1 MNWILVIVVVIL
13 IFLAIRGAYRGF
25 LRIVFSLVALIIVIV
40 IAAAAAPK
48 ISSFLTENTGIY
60 DRIEERCVERV
71 SSYMDSDE
79 FEVNLGDALASYS
92 GDTTDTDTDSGDA
105 SDTEES
111 SSLLTG
117 DWMLPSL
124 VEDYLA
130 DAVISG
136 DSDSSSSDTTEEE
149 SADDTA
155 DETMAA
161 VTEQLSDMTAQAKEQ
176 AAEAIG
182 ARIASILLTII
193 SYIIAVIAAIIVV
206 KIIGAVIG
214 LIGKLPVIGGINR
227 LFGLFAGI
235 FEGLLVSWVLLL
247 LLSVVAGTES
257 GSAVS
262 AMIAENAFLTW
273 LYDNNLVLSIL
284 GQFLSF

>member
-25 LRIVFSLVALIIVIV
+25 LRIVFSLVDLIIVIV

-92 GDTTDTDTDSGDA
+92 GDTTDTDTDDGDT

-149 SADDTA
+149 SADDIA